1 MRTLILFLLLLLST
15 CAHAQAIEPD
25 WVTRIDLIRSGNGE
39 DTKAIRLIPTA
50 DTYEL
55 VLVNLPEI
63 SLDAMSRTLAKVPCG
78 YLFSQL
84 DDRIVIVPQGLDVK
98 QVTDLLSTLV
108 LGDFGHVFFRYV
120 PKELKTA
127 PRRETSRTR

>member
-1 MRTLILFLLLLLST
+1 MKNLIFFLLLLWST

-25 WVTRIDLIRSGNGE
+25 WVTRIDLIRSGTS
-39 DTKAIRLIPTA
+39 DDAKAIRLTPTA

-63 SLDAMSRTLAKVPCG
+63 SLNDVCNTLAKVPCG

-84 DDRIVIVPQGLDVK
+84 DDRIVIVPQGLDCK
-98 QVTDLLSTLV
+98 QITDLLSTLV